1 MMRRLSI
8 LSLLLLL
15 LTGAVSCGG
24 PRAERERL
32 RRAEALME
40 SDARVACALL
50 DSVDV
55 SALGGR
61 DRADHA
67 WLSVQADY
75 KNYVPLTTDSLALV
89 ATAYYGTPRHRS
101 YPAAMAWYTLGCC
114 YTELNDDPA
123 AISAY
128 LKAKECFPDTTIR
141 YFALAERDL
150 GELYL
155 KRIMCAEAASELRC
169 SRQHLVALA
178 DSTTL
183 AYVDYRLALSHLY
196 LQHYALADSLL
207 VAAAA
212 NPHAHA
218 ALRRDVLFQRAK
230 IAYAEGRN
238 QEARQLLINKVSLTP
253 DAVALHATYSL
264 YADILYDEQQ
274 YDSAY
279 QCYQQSVRGW
289 LEPATLALSYGRLAE
304 LAAITGRTD
313 SVRHYQQ
320 LHDMWTDSVYMTKN
334 QQDINAVVAAHVVAM
349 NELQGKAE
357 KERTVLLSLVALLVL
372 LLVLFLAIRR
382 YRARKELEIQTLKA
396 QLQQRSIQL
405 NRLSASPDEEAAA
418 PPAEE
423 PQASA
428 AGPDSAG
435 PETLPLTEAQL
446 AEAVPLLV
454 EMLELSAG
462 LLRRTFR
469 RDLRTIVT
477 LPDRE
482 QNAFRQQYGEAVD
495 ACFADFFSH
504 LHAYAPALNPQ
515 EMHYIVGQYMGVD
528 SKTLRCLQGTEPSA
542 FRMRRMRIHRKLPP
556 VLLRALLPDG
566 KAEPKQ
572 PEASQAASHTTEK
585 L

>member
-40 SDARVACALL
+40 SDAKAACALL

-67 WLSVQADY
+67 WLSVQARY
-75 KNYVPLTTDSLALV
+75 KAFVPLTTDSLALV

-218 ALRRDVLFQRAK
+218 ALRRDALFQRAK

-253 DAVALHATYSL
+253 DAAALRATYRL
-264 YADILYDEQQ
+264 YADILYDEQH

-279 QCYQQSVRGW
+279 QCYQQSVRGQSV
-289 LEPATLALSYGRLAE
+289 PTTLALSYGRLAE

-357 KERTVLLSLVALLVL
+357 KERTVLLSLVALLAL

-418 PPAEE
+418 LPAEE

-428 AGPDSAG
+428 SEPDSAG

-454 EMLELSAG
+454 EMLELSVG